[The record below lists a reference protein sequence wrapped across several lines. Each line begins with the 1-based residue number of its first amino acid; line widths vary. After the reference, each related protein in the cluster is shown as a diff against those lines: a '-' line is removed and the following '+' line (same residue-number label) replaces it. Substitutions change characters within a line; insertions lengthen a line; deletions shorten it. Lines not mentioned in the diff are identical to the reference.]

1 MFERGD
7 IVISAAGRD
16 KTELLAVTSADED
29 AVFVCN
35 GKDRPLHNPKR
46 KNPKHVVPAGVRL
59 EETALRSDKGLRKA
73 LAIVKAN
80 HFGKGEN

>member
-1 MFERGD
+1 MFERGE
-7 IVISAAGRD
+7 IVISTAGRD
-16 KTELLAVTSADED
+16 KTELLAVTSADAD

-46 KNPKHVVPAGVRL
+46 KNPRHVAPIGARVDDEAM
-59 EETALRSDKGLRKA
+59 RSDRSLRKA

-80 HFGKGEN
+80 HFGKGAY